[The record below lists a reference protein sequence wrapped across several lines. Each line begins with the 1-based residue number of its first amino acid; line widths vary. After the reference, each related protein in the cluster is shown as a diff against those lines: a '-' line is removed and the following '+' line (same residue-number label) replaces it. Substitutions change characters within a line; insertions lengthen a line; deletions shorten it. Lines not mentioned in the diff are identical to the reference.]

1 MNVTCAMHLQ
11 RLFGRFVWLIRWGMR
26 DALERIME
34 PLEIPAVGPGVRVIG
49 HRLLFE
55 PMYALDTG

>member
-1 MNVTCAMHLQ
+1 MHLQ